1 MVSFMKEKLKEIEY
15 WKSHYYNWKGSGL
28 SQIHYCN
35 TNKISISC
43 FRQWRTRLH
52 KDGHIKL
59 SRGQKEL
66 VTFKPVV
73 PDPEDITTVAT
84 AVSAE
89 KDSQNQVKTEI
100 ELKLPGNVQLI
111 MRSYQS

>member
-1 MVSFMKEKLKEIEY
+1 MMSNLKMVNRLL
-15 WKSHYYNWKGSGL
+15 N
-28 SQIHYCN
+28 QITGAPPNSPYTRFDN
-35 TNKISISC
+35 NS
-43 FRQWRTRLH
+43 WRTRLH